1 MEKRHYK
8 SDIDFLMKLPVLVLK
23 EDGSWAKEYSY
34 WPDCDWTA
42 RFWVTDK
49 SRAITV
55 SRQGDTL
62 TNCFNDNGR
71 IHVVFD
77 NPGFGCG
84 VLQVEYH
91 LRFPNP
97 IYPDGHRDVYGHEE
111 LDLQLTDGAGDC
123 MDPAEIELTIP
134 YAVVDAYNVAVA
146 SGFSGAKEEYY
157 AGLNM
162 LPSLS
167 GLVSDLEAGKR
178 EIADTLGFY
187 GEQTGPD
194 TTLRDMARMVGRVF
208 REAEERPTP
217 PADTDSP
224 FPDLLDE
231 LRRHQCADWPYTCAV
246 AFWQEEVELSGA
258 QAYLCSDGF
267 RTEESGTRHRFAPTE
282 SGIYWVIYYFS
293 AKDYAVPLP
302 AEYLYEICVFS
313 GMATYPAL
321 KGVERVRNF
330 SEEFDDRALALT
342 NVQNLIEL
350 HNVRRI
356 DQPTAPFQSCP
367 VRIFRLPNLEQI
379 TLPANI
385 QLMDP
390 ANLEEFVMPKLQII
404 DGGTLITV
412 ANTSLR
418 RISLPVLKNIR
429 TNSRYSWFYCVTNL
443 CAFKMPELE
452 SISMTI
458 SSCSILDISSN
469 KYLKTLSFPE
479 LREID
484 GTAGS
489 YVIVAGESVTDISL
503 PALEYC
509 CNAYLLTGSSVKTL
523 DLPSLHTLAQGRSYN
538 NFISGCPQLREINM
552 PALHTAALDARWPLF
567 RECPE
572 MRVIRL
578 GAPSG
583 TTTITL
589 YPYGGTSESMQ
600 EVSIEPGFA
609 VNLNIS
615 YFPNLTPGSLRTLT
629 ANLGEVTTKRT
640 LTLGAANLAKLTDA
654 EIAAAV
660 AKGWTL
666 TV

>member
-1 MEKRHYK
+1 MQEVYYK
-8 SDIDFLMKLPVLVLK
+8 SDFDFILKLRDCAGK
-23 EDGSWAKEYSY
+23 DMG
-34 WPDCDWTA
+34 WPDFDWSA
-42 RFWVTDK
+42 RFWTTSKANVFIASCK
-49 SRAITV
+49 NGV
-55 SRQGDTL
+55 PV
-62 TNCFNDNGR
+62 NCYNDNGR

-97 IYPDGHRDVYGHEE
+97 IYPDGRRDVYGHET

-134 YAVVDAYNVAVA
+134 YAVVDAYNMAVA
-146 SGFSGAKEEYY
+146 SGFSGTKEEYY

-162 LPSLS
+162 LPALS

-194 TTLRDMARMVGRVF
+194 TTLRDMAHMVGRVF
-208 REAEERPTP
+208 REAEERPVP

-231 LRRHQCADWPYTCAV
+231 LRRHQCADWQYTCAV
-246 AFWQEEVELSGA
+246 AFWQQEVELSGA

-330 SEEFDDRALALT
+330 SEEFDDRVLALT

-356 DQPTAPFQSCP
+356 DQSTTPFQSCP
-367 VRIFRLPNLEQI
+367 VRVFRLPNLEQI

-404 DGGTLITV
+404 DGGTLVTV

-418 RISLPVLKNIR
+418 RISLPVLKNIQA
-429 TNSRYSWFYCVTNL
+429 NSSYSLFYGEKNL
-443 CAFKMPELE
+443 CEFNVPELE
-452 SISMTI
+452 SITMT
-458 SSCSILDISSN
+458 SSRGTILDISSN
-469 KYLKTLSFPE
+469 NYLQTLRFPS
-479 LREID
+479 LREVD
-484 GTAGS
+484 GTWETRA
-489 YVIVAGESVTDISL
+489 IVAGGSVTNIDL

-509 CNAYLLTGSSVKTL
+509 CNVYLLIGSSVKTL
-523 DLPSLHTLAQGRSYN
+523 DLPSLHTLAAGQSYN

-552 PALHTAALDARWPLF
+552 PALHTAALDAHWPLF

-572 MRVIRL
+572 MSVIRL

-600 EVSIEPGFA
+600 EVSVEPGFA

-629 ANLGEVTTKRT
+629 ANLGEVTTKRI

-666 TV
+666 TA